1 MQKIKVRSQEQ
12 KITGK
17 QFNPVEFYNLNRGKI
32 IRFST
37 LIVVVILCL
46 AALRIWQGNKRA
58 NIPVVLS
65 QARELFFSGKYEAAI
80 SLYKQFPENP
90 IAILGAAYCYEELG
104 NINEARRV
112 FLQVKDKPW
121 IDDAVKG
128 VERLK

>member
-1 MQKIKVRSQEQ
+1 MQKIKVRPQEK

-17 QFNPVEFYNLNRGKI
+17 QFNPIEFYNLNRVRV

-46 AALRIWQGNKRA
+46 AAFRIWQGNKRA
-58 NIPVVLS
+58 NIPVVLT
-65 QARELFFSGKYEAAI
+65 QARELFFNGKYEAAL
-80 SLYKQFPENP
+80 SVYKQLPGHP
-90 IAILGAAYCYEELG
+90 IALLGVAYCYEELG
-104 NINEARRV
+104 KIDEARKA
-112 FLQVKDKPW
+112 FSEVKDKPW